1 MAAKNKEKAKGI
13 MPEEKPAKQSEGQP
27 EAAKLMQEAI
37 GEEQVKKFGEILQ
50 KYREGKANLD
60 NRIVANEE
68 WFRLRQ
74 WRQMETAAD
83 RSNKAAEPA
92 SAWLFN
98 CITSK
103 HADAM
108 DSFPEPN
115 ILPRESDDREEAARL
130 SSIVP
135 VVLEQAEFEK
145 AYDRA
150 WYKKLKGGTGVYGVF
165 WDSTKLNGLGDV
177 SVQAIDVLSLYWKP
191 GIDDIQDSPFFFHV
205 KLMDNEEIK
214 AMYPQVGDKL
224 GKHEELVKKYMYDDT
239 VDTSNMSQV
248 VDVYYKKMAG
258 GKKVL
263 HYCKYVDDMVLYAS
277 ENDTDI
283 PTKLAADPETG
294 ELVEVAAGLSVAET
308 GWYEHGM
315 YPFVFDACFPCEGT
329 PAGFSFVDVCRSP
342 QEYIDRLDQA
352 VLENSVIAARPR
364 YFFRE
369 DGQINE
375 KEFVDFT
382 KTIVHVQGA
391 IDETTAVPIAYK
403 PLPSYVLNVLDSKI
417 NELKETS
424 HNRDVNNGGS
434 VSGVT
439 AASAIAAMQ
448 EQSGKQSRDM
458 IKSSYRCMRDI
469 YIMVI
474 ELIRQFYSL
483 PRQFRI
489 TGRQGEEQYITYSN
503 QMLVKQQLD
512 TTYPDGTEMYRLPV
526 FDVEVNAQKESPYN
540 KTAYNEFALQLYGQG
555 FFNPQMADQALAAL
569 DVMEFKGKN
578 DVMQKI
584 QQNGTLLQM
593 VQQLQQI
600 ALQMALRYGDPMA
613 QQLAAMQGIQL
624 PATQNA
630 PGGSSA
636 NISADSLGNV
646 QKQEHGTVR
655 KARAEAQATTQPR

>member
-1 MAAKNKEKAKGI
+1 MAAKSDEKNKGI
-13 MPEEKPAKQSEGQP
+13 MPKEKPLKQP
-27 EAAKLMQEAI
+27 EGKTEASVPVPEAI
-37 GEEQVKKFGEILQ
+37 GVEQIKRFSEILQ
-50 KYREGKANLD
+50 RYREGKTNLD
-60 NRIVANEE
+60 NKIVANDE

-74 WRQMETAAD
+74 WRQMESSSD
-83 RSNKAAEPA
+83 KEMNAAEPA

-135 VVLEQAEFEK
+135 VVLEQAGFEK
-145 AYDRA
+145 AYDKS

-165 WDSTKLNGLGDV
+165 WDSSRLNGLGDV
-177 SVQAIDVLSLYWKP
+177 SIHAIDILSLYWKP
-191 GIDDIQDSPFFFHV
+191 GIEDIQDSPYLFHV

-214 AMYPQVGDKL
+214 AAYPQVGDSL
-224 GKHEELVKKYMYDDT
+224 GKHEELVKKYVYDDN
-239 VDTSNMSQV
+239 VDTSDMSQV
-248 VDVYYKKMAG
+248 VDVYYRKTVG
-258 GKKVL
+258 TKKVL
-263 HYCKYVDDMVLYAS
+263 HFCKYVDDIVLYAS
-277 ENDTDI
+277 ENDTEV
-283 PTKLAADPETG
+283 PTKLAADLETG
-294 ELVEVAAGLSVAET
+294 ELTEVPAGLSVAEA

-364 YFFRE
+364 YFFRG

-375 KEFVDFT
+375 KEFCDFT
-382 KTIVHVQGA
+382 KTIVHVQGP

-403 PLPSYVLNVLDSKI
+403 PLPGYVLNVLDNKV

-458 IKSSYRCMRDI
+458 IKSSYRCMKDI
-469 YIMVI
+469 YTMVI

-489 TGRQGEEQYITYSN
+489 VGKQGEEQFITYSN
-503 QMLVKQQLD
+503 QKLVRQQLD
-512 TTYPDGTEMYRLPV
+512 TKYPDGEDMYRLPV

-540 KTAYNEFALQLYGQG
+540 KTAYNEFALELYTQG

-569 DVMEFKGKN
+569 DVMEFKGKS

-600 ALQMALRYGDPMA
+600 ALQLAVRYGDPMA
-613 QQLAAMQGIQL
+613 QQLAAMQGVQL
-624 PATQNA
+624 PATQSA
-630 PGGSSA
+630 PSGSSA
-636 NISADSLGNV
+636 AIQANNIGDV
-646 QKQEHGTVR
+646 QRKEHGTVR
-655 KARAEAQATTQPR
+655 KARAEAQAATQPR